1 MNEQAGKYRI
11 VSPELTVK
19 AMRDSGYKDTAHAI
33 AELIDNSIDANAD
46 HVEVFACEAPV
57 QLRNRV
63 SYRVE
68 EIAVLDNGHGMDTD
82 TLRRSLKYGD
92 GSGNGNS
99 GESRIGK
106 FGMGLPNS
114 SLSQCTQV
122 EVWSWTNG
130 PGNALY
136 TLLNLEQIRKG
147 QEDVPDPQHSPVPE
161 TWRKLSSA
169 LGKSGTLVLWTD
181 LDRVNWYGAA
191 ATLHHTEELIGRIY
205 RKFLQTGRVQI
216 RMAPVR
222 EGEVLE
228 DSEYYAAPNDPLYL
242 MKETC
247 TPPPFNHKPMFQH
260 YDLGDPE
267 RPGVRTFSIA
277 DSDGIPHTVTVRA
290 SIARREARLR
300 DVPGNPWPED
310 AKANKDAG
318 HQKWG
323 KHAERNVGISLVRE
337 DRELLLDR
345 AWANS
350 DVRERWWGIEVSFPR
365 ALDDVFGVTNNKQS
379 ATVFESLAR
388 LNWEAELE
396 EGESYKAYKD
406 RLKELGDPRLPLID
420 IANYIKTRM
429 LSPMRAKIKAQGQG
443 GRSDSGERHPDIAAK
458 LATTAIKK
466 RQQEGHTTDDD
477 LANRGKSE
485 DEKRKEQVDNLV
497 GRHHVDPT
505 AATEMVDHSLKLGL
519 LANWITSP
527 QDTEAFFTIDP
538 MASIL
543 QVAFNADHIL
553 HDRLMAVME
562 EVPDD
567 SSAEDL
573 RERLAQVATTFQLLL
588 YSWARME
595 KETSDPE
602 RLKVIKDARRD
613 WGSYA
618 RDFIEDGDF

>member
-1 MNEQAGKYRI
+1 MSEQSNKYRI

-33 AELIDNSIDANAD
+33 AELIDNSIDAEAD
-46 HVEVFACEAPV
+46 LVEVFACEAPV
-57 QLRNRV
+57 QLKTRV
-63 SYRVE
+63 SYRVAK
-68 EIAVLDNGHGMDTD
+68 IAVLDNGHGMDTE

-92 GSGNGNS
+92 GSGNGDS
-99 GESRIGK
+99 GEPRIGK

-147 QEDVPDPQHSPVPE
+147 QEDVPDPEHIPVPE
-161 TWRKLSSA
+161 YWRKLSSG

-191 ATLHHTEELIGRIY
+191 ATLRHTEELIGRIY
-205 RKFLQTGRVQI
+205 RKFLNTGRVQI

-222 EGEVLE
+222 DDQVIEA
-228 DSEYYAAPNDPLYL
+228 DEYYATPNDPLYL

-247 TPPPFNHKPMFQH
+247 TPPPFDMKPMFQAFE
-260 YDLGDPE
+260 LGDPE
-267 RPGVRTFSIA
+267 RPGVQSFQIA
-277 DSDGIPHTVTVRA
+277 DKDGVRHTVMVRA
-290 SIARREARLR
+290 AMARPEARLR
-300 DVPGNPWPED
+300 DIPGHPWPED
-310 AKANKDAG
+310 AKSNKDAG

-337 DRELLLDR
+337 DRELLLDS

-350 DVRERWWGIEVSFPR
+350 DVRERWWGIEVSFPE

-396 EGESYKAYKD
+396 EGESFKAYKD
-406 RLKELGDPRLPLID
+406 RLRELGDPRLPLID
-420 IANYIKTRM
+420 LANHIETSLLR
-429 LSPMRAKIKAQGQG
+429 PMRAKIKAQRHGARG
-443 GRSDSGERHPDIAAK
+443 DSGERYPDK
-458 LATTAIKK
+458 ATQQATNAIKK
-466 RQQEGHTTDDD
+466 RQEEGHTTKED
-477 LANRGKSE
+477 LASRSQSE
-485 DEKRKEQVDNLV
+485 DEKRNEQVDNLIK
-497 GRHHVDPT
+497 RHHVAPE
-505 AATEMVDHSLKLGL
+505 AATKIVDHSLKLGL
-519 LANWITSP
+519 LANWIASP

-538 MASIL
+538 MTSIL
-543 QVAFNADHIL
+543 QVAFNSDHVL
-553 HDRLMAVME
+553 HDRLMTVME
-562 EVPDD
+562 EVPNE
-567 SSAEDL
+567 SSTEDL

-588 YSWARME
+588 FSWARME

-602 RLKVIKDARRD
+602 HLKMIKGARRD

-618 RDFIEDGDF
+618 HDFIEDGDF